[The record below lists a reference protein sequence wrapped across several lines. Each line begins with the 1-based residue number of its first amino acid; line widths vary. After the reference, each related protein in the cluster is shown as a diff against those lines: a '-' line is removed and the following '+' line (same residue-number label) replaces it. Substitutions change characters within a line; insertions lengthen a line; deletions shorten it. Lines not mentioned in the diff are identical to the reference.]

1 MYSGRQSFYLRISV
15 DRWEGGWWEVKE
27 VSKTSR
33 NSFQSLCLGWSI
45 CGFCWLAFQ
54 EKVPSFL
61 GTPKNCN
68 NPLNLQGWSYKGRLW
83 FFVRILEQSLEEVD
97 VLSSCFFVLSSRAIV
112 SGKLDCDLCGL
123 KDLHYRM

>member
-1 MYSGRQSFYLRISV
+1 MYSGRQSFYLKIGV
-15 DRWEGGWWEVKE
+15 DRWEGGWWEVRE
-27 VSKTSR
+27 VSKTTK
-33 NSFQSLCLGWSI
+33 NSSQSLCLGWFISR
-45 CGFCWLAFQ
+45 FCWLAFQ

-68 NPLNLQGWSYKGRLW
+68 NPLNLWGWSYRGRLW

-97 VLSSCFFVLSSRAIV
+97 VLFSCFFVLSSGALV

-123 KDLHYRM
+123 RDLHYWM